1 MKKIYEEPDV
11 KIIICNLEDVIR
23 TSDDN
28 NNDNETPIIPFGL
41 DHADL

>member
-23 TSDDN
+23 TSEDN
-28 NNDNETPIIPFGL
+28 NETPIIPFGL

>member
-28 NNDNETPIIPFGL
+28 ETPIIPFGL